1 MTEASLKEFSI
12 GLNSV
17 NEIYGIEAATK
28 SIDRRSIYD
37 PDYSG
42 SKTGTQISFE
52 EEDLAIKGTWSYR
65 LLEIKKWP

>member
-1 MTEASLKEFSI
+1 MTEASLRESSI

-17 NEIYGIEAATK
+17 NEISGIEAATK
-28 SIDRRSIYD
+28 RIDRRTIYD
-37 PDYSG
+37 PDYTG

-65 LLEIKKWP
+65 LLEIKN